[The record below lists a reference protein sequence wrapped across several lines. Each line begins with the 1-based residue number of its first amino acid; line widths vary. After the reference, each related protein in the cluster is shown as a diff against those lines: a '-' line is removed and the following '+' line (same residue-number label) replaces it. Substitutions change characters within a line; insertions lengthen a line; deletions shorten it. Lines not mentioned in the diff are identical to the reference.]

1 MPPPLE
7 RREPPVPRRKLARM
21 RHTVNSLETL
31 DSDMR
36 EQNLNLL
43 RSMEEATAAKINSN
57 VSQTA

>member
-1 MPPPLE
+1 
-7 RREPPVPRRKLARM
+7 M